1 MTFSCPYNKTTQL
14 TQIARSNM
22 TITNNITREE
32 NQTTIEQLYCSAQL
46 GGKVV
51 CFVLS
56 LKISNGL
63 GNYYL

>member
-1 MTFSCPYNKTTQL
+1 
-14 TQIARSNM
+14 M

-32 NQTTIEQLYCSAQL
+32 NQTTIELYYSAQL

>member
-1 MTFSCPYNKTTQL
+1 
-14 TQIARSNM
+14 M

-56 LKISNGL
+56 LKIINGL